1 MEHDNVYYY
10 GSPRMRKKK
19 REIKEQ
25 KAYLNI

>member
-1 MEHDNVYYY
+1 MEHDNVYHY
-10 GSPRMRKKK
+10 GSPRMRKK